1 MKNELIK
8 QSLRENGIKQWELAE
23 FMNVS
28 EATLCRKFRKSFS
41 EQEQKYYVE
50 LIAQMAERKVK

>member
-1 MKNELIK
+1 MKNRLIK

-23 FMNVS
+23 YLNIS

-41 EQEQKYYVE
+41 DQEQKYYVD
-50 LIAQMAERKVK
+50 LIEQMAERKEQ